1 MIEHAADPRLN
12 DAALVKWSVS
22 IKAEADRL
30 MEREEIVELADAVA
44 IYSGIATGM
53 GQATYGAQIVVEA
66 INRDEAIAR
75 GSRIFKE
82 AVAAAGLPDFPI
94 VFTEAI
100 TEEEDADW
108 DGVDG

>member
-1 MIEHAADPRLN
+1 LIEHAADPRLD
-12 DAALVKWSVS
+12 DAALVKWSVG
-22 IKAEADRL
+22 IKAEGDRV

-44 IYSGIATGM
+44 VHSGIATGM
-53 GQATYGAQIVVEA
+53 GQTTYGAQIIVEA
-66 INRDEAIAR
+66 VSRDEAIAR
-75 GSRIFKE
+75 GTRVFKE
-82 AVAAAGLPDFPI
+82 AVAAAGLPEFPI

>member
-1 MIEHAADPRLN
+1 MIEHAADHRLN

-53 GQATYGAQIVVEA
+53 DQPTYGAQIIVEA
-66 INRDEAIAR
+66 ISREEAISR
-75 GSRIFKE
+75 GPRIFRE
-82 AVAAAGLPDFPI
+82 AAATAGLPDFPI
-94 VFTEAI
+94 VHTEAI
-100 TEEEDADW
+100 TEEEDADF
-108 DGVDG
+108 DGVDN